1 MQLDVTLIK
10 SRAPNGFLSAQTAVV
25 FPPKQ
30 RVARSTRANRT
41 SKFKASREIGRPFW
55 FEAGVIR
62 KIGNKYSN
70 KSCYGVL

>member
-30 RVARSTRANRT
+30 RVARSTRANCT
-41 SKFKASREIGRPFW
+41 SKFKPSREIGRPF
-55 FEAGVIR
+55 F
-62 KIGNKYSN
+62 
-70 KSCYGVL
+70 YGINLVLI